1 MTLVS
6 RPINTELAQGSAGA
20 AARMGHA
27 AAAARLQ
34 RDPMNASYSCR
45 IQQHGSRFP
54 ESVRLGSAARG
65 MQRFLSRVCYM
76 LTPSV
81 AHIFHFQC
89 THTPSDRGMFPM
101 HLTTTTG
108 CTGSRLM
115 SERNIRSNVS
125 LSKFWITFCRARDA
139 GNDQY
144 KAAVEASGGD
154 DAAIARIL
162 VLPLRSLY
170 GS

>member
-1 MTLVS
+1 
-6 RPINTELAQGSAGA
+6 
-20 AARMGHA
+20 MGHA

-34 RDPMNASYSCR
+34 LDLMHASYSCG
-45 IQQHGSRFP
+45 ILQHVSRFP

-65 MQRFLSRVCYM
+65 MQRFLSRVYFM

-81 AHIFHFQC
+81 AHCFNSQC

-101 HLTTTTG
+101 NPTMTTG
-108 CTGSRLM
+108 WTGSRLM
-115 SERNIRSNVS
+115 SERYIRLNVS
-125 LSKFWITFCRARDA
+125 LSKFCITFCRARDA
-139 GNDQY
+139 GHDQY
-144 KAAVEASGGD
+144 KAAVEEFGDD
-154 DAAIARIL
+154 DAAISRKL

>member
-6 RPINTELAQGSAGA
+6 RPSNAELAQGSAGA

-34 RDPMNASYSCR
+34 RNPMNASYSCR
-45 IQQHGSRFP
+45 ILQHGSRFP

-81 AHIFHFQC
+81 AHIFHSQC

-101 HLTTTTG
+101 HPTTTTG
-108 CTGSRLM
+108 WTGSRLM

-139 GNDQY
+139 GHDQY
-144 KAAVEASGGD
+144 KAAVEAFGGD